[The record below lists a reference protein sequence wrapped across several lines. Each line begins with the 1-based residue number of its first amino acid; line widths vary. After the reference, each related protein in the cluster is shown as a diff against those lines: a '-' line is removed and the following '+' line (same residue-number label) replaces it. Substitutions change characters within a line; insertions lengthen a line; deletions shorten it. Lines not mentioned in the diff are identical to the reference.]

1 MNDSLGA
8 TGGRVI
14 WINFGGTSGC
24 DSIAHVARSPL
35 PAYPILTRR
44 FYSVLR
50 CTEVPFDALESSSRC
65 SRPNEV
71 SCHTLLA
78 IDVSV
83 VRLICIDT
91 IAS

>member
-14 WINFGGTSGC
+14 WINCGGTSGC
-24 DSIAHVARSPL
+24 DSIAHVAGSPL
-35 PAYPILTRR
+35 LAYPMLTRR

-50 CTEVPFDALESSSRC
+50 CTEVPFDAFLESSSRC

-71 SCHTLLA
+71 SCHTLL
-78 IDVSV
+78 DVSA

-91 IAS
+91 IAP